1 MKLSCLGFVH
11 FPFFCSFDSMMVK
24 CDADAF
30 HFLFFLSFEKQ
41 KTSWAVNPMDHYIAN
56 YPLWAFLQ
64 SHFAY
69 HNVTVWKK
77 KNLVT
82 IFSSRISAVAT
93 ALPVLHSFV
102 GLPVK
107 WFLTWNCH
115 SNCQIILT
123 MRCSLFGF
131 MFVVVSELE
140 LSLFDG
146 SFYTD

>member
-41 KTSWAVNPMDHYIAN
+41 KTSWAVNPMDHHIAS

-64 SHFAY
+64 SNFAY

-77 KNLVT
+77 KKSSHNLFIADKCSGYRSFSPSFFCWVAGKMVFNLKLPLKLPNNTDYEMFTFWFYVCCCVGIGT
-82 IFSSRISAVAT
+82 IAF
-93 ALPVLHSFV
+93 
-102 GLPVK
+102 
-107 WFLTWNCH
+107 WW
-115 SNCQIILT
+115 
-123 MRCSLFGF
+123 
-131 MFVVVSELE
+131 
-140 LSLFDG
+140 
-146 SFYTD
+146 

>member
-69 HNVTVWKK
+69 HNVTIWKK

-93 ALPVLHSFV
+93 VLSVLHSFV

-107 WFLTWNCH
+107 MVFNLKLPLKLPNNTDYEMFTFWFYVCCCVGIGTIAFWW
-115 SNCQIILT
+115 
-123 MRCSLFGF
+123 
-131 MFVVVSELE
+131 
-140 LSLFDG
+140 
-146 SFYTD
+146 